1 MNSRLARSRSNG
13 VSPRRAV
20 VKRNDEN
27 PTFAE
32 DCIKNEGPRCKKSR
46 TNRLDPRNEKL
57 CIRSGNPKKDISSTN
72 KSKSEQIGPTGESG
86 KFNHVRH
93 CSDITNPKRKK
104 SEINGKKP
112 SFERL

>member
-27 PTFAE
+27 SIYAE
-32 DCIKNEGPRCKKSR
+32 DCIKNEGPRCKKSN
-46 TNRLDPRNEKL
+46 TSRLDPRNEKL
-57 CIRSGNPKKDISSTN
+57 CIRSGNPKKDASSTN
-72 KSKSEQIGPTGESG
+72 KMKSEQIRPTGESG
-86 KFNHVRH
+86 KFNHVRR
-93 CSDITNPKRKK
+93 CSDVKNPKRKK